1 MKLTGL
7 KKGLK
12 NDLSVYGYGYDKDEF
27 MNILDDYGYEKDSSI
42 AKKSDREVLDE
53 MDITVIENY
62 LREKK
67 LLKIKKL
74 IKK

>member
-1 MKLTGL
+1 MIRGDFIKYS
-7 KKGLK
+7 K
-12 NDLSVYGYGYDKDEF
+12 YDKLVDSSIPKKTNKE
-27 MNILDDYGYEKDSSI
+27 ILDD
-42 AKKSDREVLDE
+42 

-74 IKK
+74 CNKPKKR